1 MISDVSMTKGAHVF
15 KFVVLSLA
23 VSLLPVA
30 VRGQSNTPGEA
41 GAFQQLRWS
50 LPVRAFVSSNAPVE
64 TLTLQQAVDLALRH
78 NRLVNHER
86 LEVEKAADRLA
97 AIATRRLPEFDVSVS
112 QFQWFKP
119 PEFRFN
125 QGVFGTF
132 PGLGPVPP
140 VNATIESS
148 HGPSALIFARAT
160 QPLTQLYRVSLGVK
174 MSEANRAVAESRLQA
189 KQREIAH
196 QVKRAYY
203 AILQTQSALEA
214 SEGAL
219 RLYRELD
226 RVVGEYVVQQVALE
240 AESLDVKTQL
250 AREEYETLKARNSLA
265 AAKEMLNYLMGRD
278 IRTEF
283 SVDPI
288 SAGAV
293 YEVDL
298 SSAQSRALAERPEIK
313 EAQLKL
319 KLAEYDYRLKRAEAI
334 PDVSL
339 TFGYFSAFGVSVL
352 PQNATG
358 VGLTAKWT
366 PFDWGRRKAETAE
379 KRKTAE
385 QAQEGLREAEAS
397 ILREVSDKY
406 RKLQE
411 ARSLLRVSQLYQ
423 ESAREKLRVATNK
436 YALEAALYKDVLQS
450 QAGLA
455 EARDRYQQAL
465 LAFWTARADFE
476 KAIGEL

>member
-1 MISDVSMTKGAHVF
+1 M
-15 KFVVLSLA
+15 
-23 VSLLPVA
+23 
-30 VRGQSNTPGEA
+30 
-41 GAFQQLRWS
+41 
-50 LPVRAFVSSNAPVE
+50 
-64 TLTLQQAVDLALRH
+64 ALRH
-78 NRLVNHER
+78 NRMVNHEK

-97 AIATRRLPEFDVSVS
+97 ALATRRLPGFDVSLL

-119 PEFRFN
+119 PEFRFR

-140 VNATIESS
+140 TNTVIESS
-148 HGPSALIFARAT
+148 HGPSAFIFARAT
-160 QPLTQLYRVSLGVK
+160 QPLTQLHRIGLGVK
-174 MSEANRAVAESRLQA
+174 MGEANRDIAESRLQS
-189 KQREIAH
+189 KRREVVH

-203 AILQTQSALEA
+203 AVLQAQSALEA
-214 SEGAL
+214 SEGTL
-219 RLYRELD
+219 KLYRELD
-226 RVVGEYVVQQVALE
+226 RVVGEYVAQQVALE

-250 AREEYETLKARNSLA
+250 AKEEYESLKTRNNLA
-265 AAKEMLNYLMGRD
+265 ASKETLNYLMGRD

-288 SAGAV
+288 SAGAM
-293 YEVDL
+293 YEIDL

-319 KLAEYDYRLKRAEAI
+319 KLADYDYRLKKSEAI
-334 PDVSL
+334 PDVSM
-339 TFGYFSAFGVSVL
+339 TFGYFSAFGVSIL

-358 VGLTAKWT
+358 VGFTVNWE
-366 PFDWGRRKAETAE
+366 PFDWGRRKRETSE
-379 KRKTAE
+379 KQKTIE
-385 QAQEGLREAEAS
+385 QTREGLREAEAS
-397 ILREVSDKY
+397 ILREVSDRY

-411 ARSLLRVSQLYQ
+411 TRALLRVSQLNQ

-436 YALEAALYKDVLQS
+436 YAQEAALYKDVLQS